1 MATVLQNL
9 NATRGAVEL
18 LRADFSELEKVND
31 IITKVLKRLQ
41 AKDNVSQQW
50 YGVQNGTISLQQFDG
65 WFAPLVRQEL
75 GKTLGIVRN
84 KAVAR
89 ARAAG
94 AKDAATAIL
103 RRTYKDSFGGNVN
116 ILGNRKRIS
125 FKHRTYP
132 TPQGG
137 VSGIM
142 RKRSVSDRTMQ
153 LYQYYGPDRSFILR
167 FLENGTDIRTAKTSG
182 PTGNRSQATWG
193 NRGSI
198 GARNFFGPVS
208 TDMDAAAKAL
218 GTTLVNYVED
228 WIEQVFN
235 ETK

>member
-1 MATVLQNL
+1 MATLLQNL
-9 NATRGAVEL
+9 KDTNSRVEI
-18 LRADFSELEKVND
+18 LRANFSNLEKVND
-31 IITKVLKRLQ
+31 IINDVLKRLQ
-41 AKDNVSQQW
+41 AQPYVTEMWGNYQQ
-50 YGVQNGTISLQQFDG
+50 GNMTLREFDG
-65 WFAPLVRQEL
+65 WFAPIVRQEL

-89 ARAAG
+89 ASAAG
-94 AKDAATAIL
+94 AKDAATAVS
-103 RRTYKDSFGGNVN
+103 RRTYKDSFGGNIN

-125 FKHRTYP
+125 FKKRTYP
-132 TPQGG
+132 TPTGG
-137 VSGIM
+137 KSGIL
-142 RKRSVSDRTMQ
+142 RQRRVSSRTMQ
-153 LYQYYGPDRSFILR
+153 LYEYYGPDRSFILR
-167 FLENGTDIRTAKTSG
+167 FLEEGTDIRTAKSGG
-182 PTGNRSQATWG
+182 PTGNRSRATWG

-198 GARNFFGPVS
+198 GARDFFGPVS